1 MIRVSDFTQIIE
13 RAMLRTGKL
22 RLSLDTKA
30 AVLQWRGML
39 QFAQMKCGLKQGSP
53 DSWPSAHG
61 LQVAEY
67 INMSCF
73 IIKMWSRLLF

>member
-1 MIRVSDFTQIIE
+1 
-13 RAMLRTGKL
+13 MLRTGKL
-22 RLSLDTKA
+22 RLSLDAKA
-30 AVLQWRGML
+30 AVLQWSGML
-39 QFAQMKCGLKQGSP
+39 QFAQMKCELKQYSP

-73 IIKMWSRLLF
+73 IIKMWLWLLF